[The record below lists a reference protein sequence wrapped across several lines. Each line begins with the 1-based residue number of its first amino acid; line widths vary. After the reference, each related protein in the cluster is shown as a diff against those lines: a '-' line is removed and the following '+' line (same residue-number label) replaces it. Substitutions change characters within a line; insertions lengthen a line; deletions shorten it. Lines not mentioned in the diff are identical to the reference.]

1 MAATPLLRSSGLR
14 SLHLHRHIIVKSNR
28 STSRLIGTL
37 IDNSVTIGGI
47 TIDNPPIGAAPHLI
61 PKLPLGLNFQT
72 IQSSIPPCHLSHLRW
87 MLQKDLILKQDFL
100 LLGLPNLARERRHL
114 LLLYASLLGREI
126 EYVSLS
132 KDTSEADLKQRKE
145 VTNNGTIYTNQAPVR
160 AAINGR
166 LLVLDGLEKAER
178 NVLPTLNNLLENRE
192 LPLDD
197 GTMLLSPDVR
207 GEHPM
212 GIPVHPDF
220 RVAALGTISEDG
232 SIGLDPPL
240 RSRFQARLASPVDV
254 GDAFVTASAMSNGLL
269 DTDTLKYLMK
279 TVGGVSGGVSLDL
292 IHNAVRYLEQY
303 QHSITPRAALN
314 AHGISV
320 NGDMIQTDDIVA
332 PFEMKTVAVALG
344 SSYIETPTTKAV
356 GDLILAGFES
366 GNSAVAIVGPKGCY
380 KSTVAK
386 NFVDTFGVQ
395 AELFSLHPDI
405 TARDLLQSRGT
416 DDSGDTIWR
425 DTPLTRAARNGNYVI
440 LDGIDKLRSDTMSSL
455 AILLERGWA
464 VLPDGTS
471 FYANDNFRCIAIAHP
486 PSEKS
491 WITPEIKSML
501 YWINAKPLPRDELE
515 EVLRGLFPSIGRD
528 TLEKILNLQEQLN
541 DVVLD
546 SDAEKEAL
554 QLSLRKIKHI
564 CRRVEQNP
572 EEMGSI
578 IHSCLMTSFLPELE
592 RNIVDKC
599 LARCGIVTNKKKFF
613 SEVYSFNEDPLL
625 ESCKRTPSN
634 PLLVPSV
641 EFFPNP
647 MQENVMR
654 QILESHSVGE
664 RALLITGYQGV
675 GKNKIVD
682 YLLSRLNCE
691 REYTQLHRDTTIQ
704 SLMLS
709 PAVED
714 GRIVYNDS
722 PLIRAAK
729 NGRIL
734 VLDEADKAP
743 SEVVALLKGLIE
755 DGQLSLPDGRV
766 LCYDESDIHNSNH
779 IPIHPDFRIWALTN
793 PAVFPFQGNDLSR
806 HMSDV
811 FACHVVPPMD
821 EESHRRILRSYGK
834 GVHPDVIDKLVKV
847 WEDLRIAH
855 QAGSISYIFSVR
867 ESVSIVKH
875 LSAFPDEGVQSAI
888 ENVLAFDRLDTSLS
902 NHLNKI
908 FRNQGI
914 KMLAKEK
921 ASEAGRDIGGI
932 STPKTRASSPKHGK
946 EDPDNSPHVGGNRWA
961 GGTGG
966 SDTAGLGGRGGPYRL
981 DKGHP
986 IHQISDEMKAQVSE
1000 EAKQR
1005 AKKMVN
1011 EALEKKLEELN
1022 MGKLDWER
1030 YNSVRAR
1037 VEENIKDMK
1046 RYLKDLK
1053 KRKEERQ
1060 WLHRQ
1065 TSGELDENRLVEV
1078 LAGERDVF
1086 KRRGNPAEKAFL
1098 SDPINIK
1105 LVVDVSASM
1114 YRFGYDGRLERL
1126 LEATLMIM
1134 ECFRGDKR
1142 FNLYITG
1149 HNGSSPKIDL
1159 VHPTM
1164 QLDEATQLRVLE
1176 AMVAHTQYTYA
1187 GDHTIEAIEA
1197 AVEESD
1203 PDTLIIIISDA
1214 NLNRYD
1220 ITLEDLK
1227 PLQSSKVHA
1236 HLIFIASL
1244 GDEAAA
1250 LASAVPNERAQCCF
1264 KTSELPLIIKK
1275 IVTNALK

>member
-1 MAATPLLRSSGLR
+1 MATPLHFSLRSW
-14 SLHLHRHIIVKSNR
+14 HMHHQNVVKSNR
-28 STSRLIGTL
+28 FTSRLFGSL
-37 IDNSVTIGGI
+37 LDNSVTIGDI
-47 TIDNPPIGAAPHLI
+47 TIDDPPIGSAPHLI
-61 PKLPLGLNFQT
+61 PRLPLGINFET
-72 IQSSIPPCHLSHLRW
+72 IQSNIPPCHLSHLRW

-145 VTNNGTIYTNQAPVR
+145 IANNRTIYINQAPVR

-197 GTMLLSPDVR
+197 GTMLLSPDFR
-207 GEHPM
+207 GDHRM

-254 GDAFVTASAMSNGLL
+254 GDAFFVTASAMSKGLL
-269 DTDTLKYLMK
+269 DTDTLKYLMR
-279 TVGGVSGGVSLDL
+279 TVGEVPGGVSLEL
-292 IHNAVRYLEQY
+292 IRNSVRYLEQY
-303 QHSITPRAALN
+303 QRNITPRAALN

-320 NGDMIQTDDIVA
+320 DGGMIQTDDILA
-332 PFEMKTVAVALG
+332 PFKMKTVDATKLAG
-344 SSYIETPTTKAV
+344 ASYIETPTTKAV

-366 GNSAVAIVGPKGCY
+366 GNSAVVLVGQKGSY
-380 KSTVAK
+380 KSTVAR
-386 NFVDTFGVQ
+386 NFVDTSGAQ

-455 AILLERGWA
+455 AMLLERGWA

-471 FYANDNFRCIAIAHP
+471 FYANDSFRCIAIAQP

-491 WITPEIKSML
+491 WITPEIKSMF
-501 YWINAKPLPRDELE
+501 YWINAKPLPRDELQ
-515 EVLRGLFPSIGRD
+515 EVLRGLFPSIEGD
-528 TLEKILNLQEQLN
+528 TLGKILNVQEQLN
-541 DVVLD
+541 NVVVD
-546 SDAEKEAL
+546 SDTEKEAL

-564 CRRVEQNP
+564 CRRVAQNP
-572 EEMGSI
+572 DEICYI
-578 IHSCLMTSFLPELE
+578 IHSCLMTSFLPEPE

-599 LARCGIVTNKKKFF
+599 LAKCGIVTNGKNKF
-613 SEVYSFNEDPLL
+613 SEFYTFSEDPLL

-647 MQENVMR
+647 TQENVMR

-709 PAVED
+709 PSVD
-714 GRIVYNDS
+714 GGKIVFNDS
-722 PLIRAAK
+722 PLVRAAK

-743 SEVVALLKGLIE
+743 TEVVALLKGLIE

-766 LCYDESDIHNSNH
+766 LCYDKSDIHGSTH

-811 FACHVVPPMD
+811 FSCHVVPPMD
-821 EESHRRILRSYGK
+821 EESHRRILTSYGK
-834 GVHPDVIDKLVKV
+834 GVQLDVINKLVKV
-847 WEDLRIAH
+847 WEDLRMAH
-855 QAGSISYIFSVR
+855 QEGSISYIFSVR

-875 LSAFPDEGVQSAI
+875 LNAFPDEGVQSAI
-888 ENVLAFDRLDTSLS
+888 ENVLAFDRLDSS
-902 NHLNKI
+902 ISKHLNKI
-908 FRNQGI
+908 FSNQGI
-914 KMLAKEK
+914 NILANEK
-921 ASEAGRDIGGI
+921 ASETGRVGGI

-946 EDPDNSPHVGGNRWA
+946 EDPDNIPHVGGNTWA

-1005 AKKMVN
+1005 AKVMAN
-1011 EALEKKLEELN
+1011 TALEKKLKELN
-1022 MGKLDWER
+1022 MGKLDWAR

-1037 VEENIKDMK
+1037 VEENIKDMR

-1060 WLHRQ
+1060 WLYRQ

-1134 ECFRGDKR
+1134 ECFRGDRR
-1142 FNLYITG
+1142 FNLFITG
-1149 HNGSSPKIDL
+1149 HNGSSPKIDF
-1159 VHPTM
+1159 VNPSM

-1176 AMVAHTQYTYA
+1176 GMVAHTQYTYA
-1187 GDHTIEAIEA
+1187 GDHTIEAMEV

-1203 PDTLIIIISDA
+1203 PDSLVIIISDA
-1214 NLNRYD
+1214 NLNRYN
-1220 ITLEDLK
+1220 ITLKDLK

-1244 GDEAAA
+1244 GDEAAV

-1264 KTSELPLIIKK
+1264 KTSDLPLIIKK